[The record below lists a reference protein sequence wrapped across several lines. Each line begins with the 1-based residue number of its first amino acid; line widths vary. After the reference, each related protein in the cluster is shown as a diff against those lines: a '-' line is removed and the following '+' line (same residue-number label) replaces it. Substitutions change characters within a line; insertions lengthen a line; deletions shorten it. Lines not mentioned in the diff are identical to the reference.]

1 MGRIIL
7 YVVVIFSILW
17 SGYAGYDL
25 IINSKNR
32 FAPRFIFN
40 EEDKGVLLIR
50 KVDELPFGNFLDLS
64 SKNPFSREVENI
76 STLKIGKI
84 NYFLSAERPILLLE
98 KSTYW
103 KKSDINKLRKS
114 IALANINVDF
124 DGAYAVLTKDL
135 SIELHSEGD
144 IMFSNADKKASA
156 NYWDLTTNKEIA
168 RTDVYAMSSGYFQY
182 KSSVNPGKY
191 GKPVADAK
199 IFSAVLPQTIEK
211 YEFFE
216 RFYALE
222 YDSIFAL
229 NPLASWVDKGYV
241 IAEFNNQS
249 LLVSDYRDQQTPSL
263 VLMEHA
269 SNADSINL
277 DEPIKQFRGVKL
289 NSNFPNNADSSFYL
303 IEIED
308 KTIFTESLE
317 LAKKIQIAYQ
327 MGETLG
333 LNQQKSKQL
342 FSGLPSQTNYRKVEQ
357 DLKMSITFKKNLKFA
372 VTTVPP
378 GEQLILTTSSNWTNS
393 ELTNYAGF
401 EPIQDHI
408 RGGRSLFTYDQ
419 QGNYALL
426 NNNGDLVWK
435 GTADTS
441 LIDEPQ
447 VIDIFEN
454 NKHQLLFTT
463 HKSVYLIDLNGAN
476 VGSFPYR
483 GDYNFTSSVS
493 YFRWKN
499 TTRFLVGNSKGELTM
514 LNTSGSEL
522 NIIQASTSP
531 LVKTA
536 FALNVNGNLRGW
548 CLDATNEKLLTY
560 LENPAKTEKLGKS
573 SANYF
578 EKMNGEVIG
587 FKEENGQVEMEEMRN
602 TTSKVLAQGKNIP
615 INLGTAIKKNNT
627 LLIFNK
633 NHELVQSIELDFN
646 EVLSA
651 FSIGVNQAN
660 YILIL
665 DYFKNNI
672 YCYGSNGK
680 LLEGFPKEGSSL
692 LKASHSEYTNELNIY
707 TVISNS
713 VVCHKIKLSKNN

>member
-7 YVVVIFSILW
+7 YVVVILSILW

-25 IINSKNR
+25 IINSKTR

-40 EEDKGVLLIR
+40 EEDKGVLLVR
-50 KVDELPFGNFLDLS
+50 KVDELPFGDFIELT
-64 SKNPFSREVENI
+64 SKNPFSREIENI
-76 STLKIGKI
+76 DTLKIGAI
-84 NYFLSAERPILLLE
+84 NYFLSAQRPILLLE
-98 KSTYW
+98 KNTHW
-103 KKSDINKLRKS
+103 KRSEVNKLRKA
-114 IALANINVDF
+114 IKLANINIEF
-124 DGAYAVLTKDL
+124 DGVYAVLTKDL
-135 SIELHSEGD
+135 SLELQSEGE
-144 IMFSNADKKASA
+144 IVFTNGDKKASA
-156 NYWDLTTNKEIA
+156 NYWDLTANKEIA
-168 RTDVYAMSSGYFQY
+168 RTDVYALSSGYFQY
-182 KSSVNPGKY
+182 KSSVNTGKY
-191 GKPVADAK
+191 GKPVADSK
-199 IFSAVLPQTIEK
+199 TFSAVLPQTIEK

-216 RFYALE
+216 RFYAVE
-222 YDSIFAL
+222 YDSIFAM

-241 IAEFNNQS
+241 VVEFNNQTV
-249 LLVSDYRDQQTPSL
+249 LVSDNRAQQTPSL

-269 SNADSINL
+269 SNSDSINL
-277 DEPIKQFRGVKL
+277 DDPIKHFRGVKL
-289 NSNFPNNADSSFYL
+289 SSNFPNNTDSSFYL

-308 KTIFTESLE
+308 KTIFTESIE

-357 DLKMSITFKKNLKFA
+357 DLKMSITFKNRLKFS
-372 VTTVPP
+372 VTTKPP
-378 GEQLILTTSSNWTNS
+378 GEQLVLTTTTNWTNS
-393 ELTNYAGF
+393 EFKNYSGF
-401 EPIQDHI
+401 EPIPDHI
-408 RGGRSLFTYDQ
+408 RGGHSLFTYDQ

-426 NNNGDLVWK
+426 NNSGDVIWK
-435 GTADTS
+435 GKADTS
-441 LIDEPQ
+441 LIDQPQ

-454 NKHQLLFTT
+454 DKHQLLFTT

-483 GDYNFTSSVS
+483 GDYNLTSSVS

-522 NIIQASTSP
+522 NIVQASKNA

-536 FALNVNGNLRGW
+536 FALNINGNLRGW

-560 LENPAKTEKLGKS
+560 LESPVKTEKLGRS
-573 SANYF
+573 TANYF
-578 EKMNGEVIG
+578 EKINGEVIG
-587 FKEENGQVEMEEMRN
+587 IKEENGHVELEEMRN
-602 TTSKVLAQGKNIP
+602 NASKMLSQGQDIP
-615 INLGTAIKKNNT
+615 INSGTAIKKNNT
-627 LLIFNK
+627 LLIYNK
-633 NHELVQSIELDFN
+633 NHELVQSIDLDFN

-651 FSIGVNQAN
+651 FSIRVNQAN

-692 LKASHSEYTNELNIY
+692 LKASHNESTNELNIY
-707 TVISNS
+707 TIISNS

>member
-7 YVVVIFSILW
+7 YVVVILSVLW

-25 IINSKNR
+25 IINSKTR
-32 FAPRFIFN
+32 FAPQFIFH
-40 EEDKGVLLIR
+40 EEDRGVLLIR
-50 KVDELPFGNFLDLS
+50 KVEEIPFGDFIELTT
-64 SKNPFSREVENI
+64 KNPFSKEVESI
-76 STLKIGKI
+76 DALKIGDI
-84 NYFLSAERPILLLE
+84 NYFLSAQRSILLLE
-98 KSTYW
+98 KNTHW
-103 KKSDINKLRKS
+103 KISEINKLRKA
-114 IALANINVDF
+114 IKLANINVQF
-124 DGAYAVLTKDL
+124 DGVYAVLTKDL
-135 SIELHSEGD
+135 SLDLQSEGE
-144 IMFSNADKKASA
+144 IVYTNGDKKASA
-156 NYWDLTTNKEIA
+156 NYWDLTTNNEIA
-168 RTDVYAMSSGYFQY
+168 RTDVYALSSGYFQY
-182 KSSVNPGKY
+182 KSSVNTGKY
-191 GKPVADAK
+191 GKPVADSK
-199 IFSAVLPQTIEK
+199 TFSAVLPQTIEK

-222 YDSIFAL
+222 YDSIFAK

-241 IAEFNNQS
+241 VAEFNNQTV
-249 LLVSDYRDQQTPSL
+249 LVSDYRAQQTPSL

-277 DEPIKQFRGVKL
+277 DDPIKYFRGVKL
-289 NSNFPNNADSSFYL
+289 SSNFPNNTDSSFYL

-308 KTIFTESLE
+308 KTIFTESVE
-317 LAKKIQIAYQ
+317 LAKKVQIAYQ

-333 LNQQKSKQL
+333 LNQQKSEQL

-372 VTTVPP
+372 VTTAPP
-378 GEQLILTTSSNWTNS
+378 GEQLVLTTTSNWTNS
-393 ELTNYAGF
+393 ELKNYSGL
-401 EPIQDHI
+401 EPIPDHI
-408 RGGRSLFTYDQ
+408 RGAYSLFTYDQ

-426 NNNGDLVWK
+426 NNNGDVIWK

-441 LIDEPQ
+441 LIDQPQ

-454 NKHQLLFTT
+454 DKHQLLFTT

-522 NIIQASTSP
+522 NIVQASTNP

-548 CLDATNEKLLTY
+548 CVDATNEKLLTY
-560 LENPAKTEKLGKS
+560 LENPVKTEKLGKS
-573 SANYF
+573 TANYF
-578 EKMNGEVIG
+578 EKINGEVIG
-587 FKEENGQVEMEEMRN
+587 IKEENGHVELEEMRN
-602 TTSKVLAQGKNIP
+602 NASKMLSQGQDIP
-615 INLGTAIKKNNT
+615 INSGTAIKKNNT
-627 LLIFNK
+627 LLIYNK
-633 NHELVQSIELDFN
+633 NHELVQSIDLDFN
-646 EVLSA
+646 EVLSV
-651 FSIGVNQAN
+651 FSIRVNQAN

-665 DYFKNNI
+665 DYFRNNI
-672 YCYGSNGK
+672 HCYGSNGN
-680 LLEGFPKEGSSL
+680 LLEGFPKEGSAL
-692 LKASHSEYTNELNIY
+692 LKASHNESTNELNIY
-707 TVISNS
+707 TIISNS
-713 VVCHKIKLSKNN
+713 VVCHKIKLTKNN